1 MTGYDIEVESLDT
14 LPANPDP
21 DPAGDR
27 QPLFVSPLSELDRY
41 SIPNAFDAF
50 KF

>member
-1 MTGYDIEVESLDT
+1 MTGYDIEVASFDG
-14 LPANPDP
+14 LPSNVEP
-21 DPAGDR
+21 DPANDDR
-27 QPLFVSPLSELDRY
+27 TLFVSPLAELDRY